1 MCLMYVLSTY
11 KYTVEPNVRPRCCQV
26 VAILVGII
34 ISFELVT
41 KILYR
46 CIQNTLYNYMYIY
59 IYIYIYS
66 VSIELFMCVCVK
78 QVCIT
83 YTTIMLENNP
93 ENGTVPYDQKL
104 SSSCFLTRMC

>member
-59 IYIYIYS
+59 IYIHIYIFCIYRTFY
-66 VSIELFMCVCVK
+66 VCVC
-78 QVCIT
+78 QTSMYNI
-83 YTTIMLENNP
+83 YNYNA
-93 ENGTVPYDQKL
+93 
-104 SSSCFLTRMC
+104 